1 MDVGEPDPGTSAV
14 DKLSEATSED
24 YGMSL
29 QIVVDEPMPEASHTS
44 KRVRELEES
53 ELPDKKSSEK
63 KIYIYTA
70 DEEYKSCIAH
80 IKEIVEGLESSN
92 FTNIQEI
99 LRMSPNL
106 EVEHAVGTMVAL
118 AGSTKP
124 EGDMPS
130 NGREFYRERERIKDK
145 NVSRRSLHQEL
156 KEEGFYP

>member
-1 MDVGEPDPGTSAV
+1 MNC
-14 DKLSEATSED
+14 
-24 YGMSL
+24 
-29 QIVVDEPMPEASHTS
+29 QI
-44 KRVRELEES
+44 
-53 ELPDKKSSEK
+53 KKALTK
-63 KIYIYTA
+63 KKKKIYTA

-130 NGREFYRERERIKDK
+130 NGREFYRERERIKGK
-145 NVSRRSLHQEL
+145 NVSRSLHQEL

>member
-14 DKLSEATSED
+14 DELSEVTSED
-24 YGMSL
+24 YGTSL

-44 KRVRELEES
+44 KRVREPEES

-63 KIYIYTA
+63 KKKKIYTA
-70 DEEYKSCIAH
+70 DEEYNSCIAH

-145 NVSRRSLHQEL
+145 NVSRSLHQEL